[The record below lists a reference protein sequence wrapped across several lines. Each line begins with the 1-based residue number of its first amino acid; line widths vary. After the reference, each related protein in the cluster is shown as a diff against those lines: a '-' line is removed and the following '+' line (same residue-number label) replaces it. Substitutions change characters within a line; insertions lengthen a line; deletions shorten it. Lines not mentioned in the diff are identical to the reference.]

1 MSEIQVLDRGVLFD
15 GEALRA
21 MWFRIRDREGRIRY
35 RAVCL
40 RELAYLPIEAREDP
54 DILGKQWAALR
65 GLYNA
70 GVDFSY
76 TAMGVYHPRRVGVVQ
91 FYGAAAEGDLQDEA
105 VGEALRRM
113 AAVEAVLANY
123 PQSRLRAPDTERVQW
138 LMERLERLP
147 RVLAILGHPDPRLAR
162 KGLGRDGSMGEADDE
177 LMSQQGETFLRGLAA
192 LEEDFVFAVMA
203 AHVGRGDLARGLVK
217 MAQAASLF
225 ASRQRGSIGASFS
238 IAIPLVAALAGNY
251 GGTQGRGDSRGR
263 STAEGHSEAWGEY
276 QARST
281 AYTRSHSVTESE
293 AQTRSVAVTDS
304 QAYTRSYAETESTAS
319 TSTWAR
325 TTGGAETYS
334 VAETT
339 GETRTEGGARAS
351 SYVRSTAETSGTSW
365 GRATTEGEA
374 VTRGRAWGQSTA
386 KTTGQSTSV
395 NVSLGQ
401 NWNQGTGVN
410 VSWPA
415 VTRTEQESSGR
426 SYPNPDNPPVTVS
439 REGMTVSRGETNYG
453 SFEQAYR
460 AILAYGSEQG
470 VAAARMADAIG
481 APMEQVAGATPPQ
494 YGTVSMGPG
503 QESTTVSGGGNV
515 GLKGILGLG
524 GQHSQGRTT
533 PAGPTVSAQYG
544 TVVQQGVSG
553 PAPGPAGNSV
563 SVQAGGE
570 TLSEGRSEAVTR
582 PVTPGLGVTGSA
594 SRGGSLGVGVGS
606 VTTETTTEGRFESQS
621 EAVTTSRSS
630 TTSRGGF
637 QSTTRGEAWG
647 TTDIRSWATSRSTA
661 RTEGTA
667 KTTSWASTVGGATTQ
682 GRAVTEGWAVT
693 QGRAVT
699 RGEAWTT
706 ARAETRGEA
715 WTEGETRGTSRQVS
729 RSSME
734 GEAVAY
740 SLARSG
746 SRGFVGGFGGS
757 IVPGFAVT
765 RSWQTEDDVAIRLTE
780 LARML
785 ESLLNQ
791 ASAEG
796 GFLTTAVLLT
806 TDTGAKAAAAL
817 VPQAFH
823 GPNVPTPVLT
833 VDAPDELRLHA
844 LTLRPS
850 LEPDG
855 DPFGAGLWT
864 KWGTLLT
871 PGMLA
876 AYTAPNLFEEGTAV
890 TVQERIP
897 PMAFYPETEGD
908 VVIGHQVSPETGR
921 LTTTPLRLS
930 RRRHFHTAFIG
941 DTGYGKSVAAE
952 RIAYET
958 TLRWRM
964 KTIILDFGAGWRKML
979 NAPGLEGH
987 VDIRQLSPGGPRPL
1001 RWNPLQI
1008 GRNILPEVQWRAFA
1022 DIFGNVAKLGE
1033 RRQIHELRDAL
1044 RRVYLAAGVLVDDP
1058 DVQDDSTWGRV
1069 RDAEEARVTGA
1080 PVGTALRNLD
1090 REARQRLAVHRSRF
1104 VGLQDLYDH
1113 IEAEIENI
1121 PPRDIRRSILEG
1133 ILYRLHPLV
1142 QGAAARQ
1149 YAAGEDAVDI
1159 NEIVPG
1165 DWGIVVLEGGANL
1178 DEFSKAFLLAWA
1190 AYHFYTDAVARRIR
1204 RARSHGWEVQ
1214 IFFEEANKMLAGL
1227 DGRGEEGGPSTAEQF
1242 EAMWRDSRKYGIALH
1257 VITQSPSQV
1266 PQGILSSCNNIVVSQ
1281 TKNPKDRDLAVAM
1294 IHRSEKGFVDEAW
1307 RRFIG
1312 SIPVARAVVKLGY
1325 SFDRA
1330 RVEPVYV
1337 QPLLLD
1343 ATEPTDEEI
1352 AAQLGEIRP

>member
-1 MSEIQVLDRGVLFD
+1 MSEIEVLDRGMLFD
-15 GEALRA
+15 GNALRA
-21 MWFRIRDREGRIRY
+21 MWFRIRDREGRTRY

-40 RELAYLPIEAREDP
+40 RELAYLPIEARNDP
-54 DILGKQWAALR
+54 DVLGKQWAALR

-70 GVDFSY
+70 SVDFSY

-91 FYGAAAEGDLQDEA
+91 FYGAAAEDDLQAGA
-105 VGEALRRM
+105 VEEALRRM

-138 LMERLERLP
+138 LMERLDRLP
-147 RVLAILGHPDPRLAR
+147 RVLAVLGHPDPRLAR

-203 AHVGRGDLARGLVK
+203 AHVSRGDLTRGLVR
-217 MAQAASLF
+217 MARTASQF
-225 ASRQRGSIGASFS
+225 ASRQRGSVGASFS
-238 IAIPLVAALAGNY
+238 IAIPLAAALAGNY
-251 GGTQGRGDSRGR
+251 GGSHGRGDSHAVSRADGR
-263 STAEGHSEAWGEY
+263 SEAWGEHR
-276 QARST
+276 AHST
-281 AYTRSHSVTESE
+281 AHTTSHSVTESE
-293 AQTRSVAVTDS
+293 AHTVGHAVTDS
-304 QAYTRSYAETESTAS
+304 WGHTTSHAETES
-319 TSTWAR
+319 
-325 TTGGAETYS
+325 
-334 VAETT
+334 
-339 GETRTEGGARAS
+339 
-351 SYVRSTAETSGTSW
+351 
-365 GRATTEGEA
+365 
-374 VTRGRAWGQSTA
+374 
-386 KTTGQSTSV
+386 
-395 NVSLGQ
+395 
-401 NWNQGTGVN
+401 
-410 VSWPA
+410 
-415 VTRTEQESSGR
+415 
-426 SYPNPDNPPVTVS
+426 
-439 REGMTVSRGETNYG
+439 
-453 SFEQAYR
+453 
-460 AILAYGSEQG
+460 
-470 VAAARMADAIG
+470 
-481 APMEQVAGATPPQ
+481 
-494 YGTVSMGPG
+494 
-503 QESTTVSGGGNV
+503 
-515 GLKGILGLG
+515 
-524 GQHSQGRTT
+524 
-533 PAGPTVSAQYG
+533 
-544 TVVQQGVSG
+544 
-553 PAPGPAGNSV
+553 
-563 SVQAGGE
+563 
-570 TLSEGRSEAVTR
+570 
-582 PVTPGLGVTGSA
+582 
-594 SRGGSLGVGVGS
+594 
-606 VTTETTTEGRFESQS
+606 
-621 EAVTTSRSS
+621 
-630 TTSRGGF
+630 
-637 QSTTRGEAWG
+637 
-647 TTDIRSWATSRSTA
+647 
-661 RTEGTA
+661 TA
-667 KTTSWASTVGGATTQ
+667 KTTSWAHATGGAETKSTADTTSEAHTVGGAHTTSHSRSVAHSSGSTWAKSVSDGVAHTTSQSSGSSWSHAVSDGIAHTTSQATSASTGSGTSWSRGGGTTISSSDTHSTSQADSRSVGTSWGTSSGETHSTSHSDMLGGSLAISRSGSVTGSRSHTSGWGWNAGSNANGKIGGSIGVASVSLGGGVSGGVHGESSDTTGVAVSQTGGWSLTGTQSHTEGGTDGTSFSTSHGGSMTTGHTTGTSEAHTSGKADSTTWSTGGSSFASTSTSQ
-682 GRAVTEGWAVT
+682 GTADTTSHTTTNSQGGFTSQGTADTTSHVESTSHGGFNSTTRGESWGTADTRSWANTKGSAHTEGVATSKTWANVRGGASTTGHATTNGWAVSRGHAVTES
-693 QGRAVT
+693 
-699 RGEAWTT
+699 ESWT
-706 ARAETRGEA
+706 AGRAETRGEA
-715 WTEGETRGTSRQVS
+715 WTEGETKGTSHMKGVS
-729 RSSME
+729 HVE
-734 GEAVAY
+734 GAATAY

-746 SRGFVGGFGGS
+746 ARGFVGGFGGS

-780 LARML
+780 LTRLL

-806 TDTGAKAAAAL
+806 TDRGAKAAAAL

-823 GPNVPTPVLT
+823 GPGVPTPVLT
-833 VDAPDELRLHA
+833 VDAPDELRVHA

-855 DPFGAGLWT
+855 DPFDAGLWT

-952 RIAYET
+952 RIAYES
-958 TLRWRM
+958 TLRWHM
-964 KTIILDFGAGWRKML
+964 KTIVLDFGAGWRKML

-1033 RRQIHELRDAL
+1033 RRQIHELREAL
-1044 RRVYLAAGVLVDDP
+1044 RQVYLAAGVLVDDP
-1058 DVQDDSTWGRV
+1058 DVQDDPHWGRV
-1069 RDAEEARVTGA
+1069 RDAEEANVTGA
-1080 PVGTALRNLD
+1080 PAGTRLHDLD
-1090 REARQRLAVHRSRF
+1090 RDARQRLAVHRSRH

-1113 IEAEIENI
+1113 TEAEIQNI

-1159 NEIVPG
+1159 NELVPG
-1165 DWGIVVLEGGANL
+1165 DWGVVVLEGGADL

-1190 AYHFYTDAVARRIR
+1190 AYHFYTDAVVQRIR
-1204 RARSHGWEVQ
+1204 RARSRGWETQ

-1227 DGRGEEGGPSTAEQF
+1227 DGKGEEGGPSTAEQF

-1294 IHRSEKGFVDEAW
+1294 LHRSEKGFVDETW

-1330 RVEPVYV
+1330 LVEPVYV
-1337 QPLLLD
+1337 QPLLMD

-1352 AAQLGEIRP
+1352 AARLGEIRL